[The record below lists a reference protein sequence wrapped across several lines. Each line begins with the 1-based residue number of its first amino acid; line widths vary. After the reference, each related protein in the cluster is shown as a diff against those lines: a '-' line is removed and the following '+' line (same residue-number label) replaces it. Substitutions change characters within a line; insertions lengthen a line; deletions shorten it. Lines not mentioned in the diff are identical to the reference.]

1 MNIVTY
7 EAIEDKK
14 KILTRFC
21 FAHFSAVPHV

>member
-7 EAIEDKK
+7 EVIEDKK
-14 KILTRFC
+14 NFLTRFC